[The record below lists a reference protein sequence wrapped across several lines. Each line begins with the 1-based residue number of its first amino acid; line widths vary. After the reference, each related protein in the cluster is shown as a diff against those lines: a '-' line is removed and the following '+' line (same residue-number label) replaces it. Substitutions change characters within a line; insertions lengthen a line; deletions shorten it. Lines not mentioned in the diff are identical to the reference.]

1 MPNSTAKW
9 GQRPRRQ
16 TESDRGVVP
25 PRATK
30 RLNVDVSIDLHA
42 RLKVSCARQGIAMST
57 AVTQLLE
64 QHFPALYND

>member
-1 MPNSTAKW
+1 MPNTAKW

-16 TESDRGVVP
+16 TVGDRAVVP

-42 RLKVSCARQGIAMST
+42 RLKVSCARQGIAMSA

-64 QHFPALYND
+64 QHFPALSDN

>member
-1 MPNSTAKW
+1 MPNTAKW

-16 TESDRGVVP
+16 TAGDRAVVP

-30 RLNVDVSIDLHA
+30 RLNVDVSLDLHA
-42 RLKVSCARQGIAMST
+42 RLKVSCARQGIAMSA

-64 QHFPALYND
+64 QHFPASSDD